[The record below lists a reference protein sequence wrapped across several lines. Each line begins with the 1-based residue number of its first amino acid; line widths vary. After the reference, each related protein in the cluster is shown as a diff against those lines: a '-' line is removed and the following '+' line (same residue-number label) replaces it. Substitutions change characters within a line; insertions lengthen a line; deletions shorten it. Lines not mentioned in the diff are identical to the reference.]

1 MNHRL
6 FRRGLAGAALFLL
19 IPLFVV
25 GQSVDISILATS
37 DVHTHY
43 LPYDYFTDTPV
54 ETDGLVMVATAIRQ
68 EREKNPNVLL
78 FDDGDNIQGTPLG
91 DYLAK
96 NPPQGDEISPIMR
109 LLNAMDYD
117 AMALGNHEFNFGL
130 EYLNTIIRGSQF
142 PTLCANV
149 VNPITKTPYFTPYTI
164 LLRPFV
170 DDQGNSQMLRIGVLG
185 LTPPQILAWDGAHV
199 RGKVEA
205 LDGPETARRY
215 VPEMKAKGADLVVI
229 LAHSG
234 IDDSFRRGREENFA
248 WYLTEIP
255 DVDVVISGHVH
266 MKFPGPAYAE
276 VRGVD
281 LDAGTINGVSTLM
294 PNCFGDTL
302 GVVNLR
308 LTYEDGKW
316 RRAAAASTLI
326 PIYDTAAKKS
336 IFPVDE
342 NLSALLAEEH
352 EATVAYIRS
361 PVGGEGEDGAV
372 LTAPLNS
379 FFALVKDDYS
389 VQIIN
394 EAQAWYAEEI
404 MKSTPYADLPILSA
418 AAPFKAGGRQG
429 PGYYTNVAAGP
440 LAIKNIADLYVYSNT
455 IVIVKASGA
464 DLREWLEMSA
474 GQFNRIDPAVQDE
487 QFLINETF
495 PTYNYDVIDGLTYTI
510 DLGQP
515 PRYGT
520 NGALQNPEA
529 RRITDLRYRG
539 NALQDTDEFAVV
551 TNNYRAYGGGNFPGV
566 GPSQI
571 IFAAPDE
578 NRQVI
583 LKYLEYA
590 KRIEPRAD
598 GNWKLNIPGGAGP
611 AVFYSSPLGENAG
624 EPGIRFL
631 RTDGSAGYGVYQLLP
646 EEPAEN

>member
-1 MNHRL
+1 MKHRF
-6 FRRGLAGAALFLL
+6 FRRGLAASLFLL
-19 IPLFVV
+19 IPFFVF

-37 DVHTHY
+37 DIHTHY

-54 ETDGLVMVATAIRQ
+54 ETDGLVMVATAIQQ

-96 NPPQGDEISPIMR
+96 NPPQGDDVSPIMR

-130 EYLNTIIRGSQF
+130 DYLNMIIRGSQF
-142 PTLCANV
+142 PVLCANV
-149 VNPITKTPYFTPYTI
+149 VNPITRTPYFTPYTI
-164 LLRPFV
+164 LIRSFL
-170 DDQGNSQMLRIGVLG
+170 DDAGNLQTLRIGVLG
-185 LTPPQILAWDGAHV
+185 LVPPQILAWDGANL
-199 RGKVEA
+199 RGRVDV
-205 LDGPETARRY
+205 LDGPDTARKY
-215 VPEMKAKGADLVVI
+215 VPEIKAKGADLVVI

-234 IDDSFRRGREENFA
+234 IDDGFRRGREENFA

-255 DVDVVISGHVH
+255 DVDVVVSGHAH
-266 MKFPGPAYAE
+266 LKFPGPVYAS
-276 VRGVD
+276 VKGVD
-281 LDAGTINGVSTLM
+281 LEAGTINGVSTLM
-294 PNCFGDTL
+294 PSCFGDTL
-302 GVVNLR
+302 GVINLK
-308 LTYEDGKW
+308 LAYEDGKW
-316 RRAAAASTLI
+316 RRAATASKLI
-326 PIYDTAAKKS
+326 PMYDTAARKS
-336 IFPVDE
+336 LFSADE
-342 NLSALLAEEH
+342 DLSALLAEEH

-372 LTAPLNS
+372 LTAPLTS
-379 FFALVKDDYS
+379 FFALAKDDYS

-394 EAQAWYAEEI
+394 EAQTWYARETL
-404 MKSTPYADLPILSA
+404 KDTPYAGLPVLSA

-474 GQFNRIDPAVQDE
+474 GQFNRIEARQDE
-487 QFLINETF
+487 QFLINDAF

-515 PRYGT
+515 ARYGA

-529 RRITDLRYRG
+529 RRITDLRHQGRPVE
-539 NALQDTDEFAVV
+539 DTDEFAVA

-571 IFAAPDE
+571 IFASPDE

-590 KRIEPRAD
+590 KRIEPQAD
-598 GNWKLNIPGGAGP
+598 GNWKLAIPEGAGP
-611 AVFYSSPLGENAG
+611 VVFNSSPLGETLE
-624 EPGIRFL
+624 EPGIRYL
-631 RTDGSAGYGVYQLLP
+631 RADGSTGYGVYQLAP
-646 EEPAEN
+646 EEPAGGN

>member
-1 MNHRL
+1 MKNRFVRPCL
-6 FRRGLAGAALFLL
+6 AALFLL
-19 IPLFVV
+19 IPFFCF
-25 GQSVDISILATS
+25 GQSIDLSILATT

-54 ETDGLVMVATAIRQ
+54 ENEGLVRVAAAIRQ

-78 FDDGDNIQGTPLG
+78 FDNGDYIQGTPLG

-96 NPPQGDEISPIMR
+96 NPPQGDEISPAMR
-109 LLNAMDYD
+109 LLNALDYD
-117 AMALGNHEFNFGL
+117 AMTLGNHEFNFGL
-130 EYLNTIIRGSQF
+130 DYLNTVIRGSQF
-142 PTLCANV
+142 PVLCANV
-149 VNPITKTPYFTPYTI
+149 VNPLTKTPYFTPYTI
-164 LLRPFV
+164 LIRPLA
-170 DDQGNSQMLRIGVLG
+170 DDAGNLHILRIGVLG
-185 LTPPQILAWDGAHV
+185 LVPPQILAWDGAHL
-199 RGKVEA
+199 RGRVEV
-205 LDGPETARRY
+205 LDGFDTAEKY
-215 VPEMKAKGADLVVI
+215 VPEIKAKGADLVVI

-234 IDDSFRRGREENFA
+234 LDDSPRQGREENFA

-266 MKFPGPAYAE
+266 RKFPGSGYEALQGADPE
-276 VRGVD
+276 
-281 LDAGTINGVSTLM
+281 AGTINGVSALM
-294 PNCFGDTL
+294 PSCFADTL
-302 GVVNLR
+302 GVINLR
-308 LTYEDGKW
+308 LTYERGKW
-316 RRAAAASTLI
+316 RRAASASTLI
-326 PIYDTAAKKS
+326 PMYDTAAKQS
-336 IFPVDE
+336 LFPVDE
-342 NLSALLAEEH
+342 NLSALLAEVH
-352 EATVAYIRS
+352 EATLAYIRS

-372 LTAPLNS
+372 LTSPLNS
-379 FFALVKDDYS
+379 FFSLVKDDYS

-394 EAQAWYAEEI
+394 EAQTWYAEEAL
-404 MKSTPYADLPILSA
+404 KNTPYADLPILSA

-440 LAIKNIADLYVYSNT
+440 LAVKNIADLYVYSNT

-487 QFLINETF
+487 QFLINDSF

-520 NGALQNPEA
+520 NGDLLNPEA
-529 RRITDLRYRG
+529 RRIADLRYQG
-539 NALQDTDEFAVV
+539 NPVGDTDEFAVA

-571 IFAAPDE
+571 IFASPDE

-590 KRIEPRAD
+590 KRIEPWAD
-598 GNWKLNIPGGAGP
+598 GNWRLGIPGGAGP

-624 EPGIRFL
+624 EPEIRYL
-631 RTDGSAGYGVYQLLP
+631 RADGSTGYGVYQLTP
-646 EEPAEN
+646 EESAEN